1 MKKTLFAATAA
12 ALLLAAGISA
22 QNQRTPDTTRTNRPM
37 RHPGSSTTLF
47 DIPPRQLIDMPTAG
61 TLPRGYFNIGLRVYT
76 DGGALGF
83 TDIGLSNRLQLG
95 LSYGA
100 EQALSNQTPKWNPDI
115 EFEAKFRIIDEMQYF
130 PAVTLGY
137 SSQGDGEWIVSQQR
151 YTFKSRGFYAVASR
165 SFYFYRWTSG
175 WHGGVNYSREY
186 KVDDDKNLNFFFGFD
201 ATFNYNFAL
210 LAEYDLALNDDRG
223 TAPPGQAEN
232 VSGKGRG
239 YLNMSVKW
247 LFAENLELE
256 LLFKDLLVNR
266 RESSTVTRGLRLTY
280 IDHF

>member
-1 MKKTLFAATAA
+1 MKNYFVIV
-12 ALLLAAGISA
+12 LAAVILLSAGASA

-37 RHPGSSTTLF
+37 HRPGSSTTLF

-100 EQALSNQTPKWNPDI
+100 EQAISNQSPKWNPNI
-115 EFEAKFRIIDEMQYF
+115 EFGVKFRIIDEMQYF
-130 PAVTLGY
+130 PAISLGY
-137 SSQGDGEWIVSQQR
+137 SSQGDGAWIPSQQR
-151 YTFKSRGFYAVASR
+151 YTYKSRGFYVVASR

-175 WHGGVNYSREY
+175 WHGGINLSREY
-186 KVDDDKNLNFFFGFD
+186 KVDQDKNLNVFFGFD

-223 TAPPGQAEN
+223 TAPTPLLDN